1 MESDGRRALGTARLI
16 AALLYAVPLVVFP
29 MVGKAI
35 QGSAGVD
42 ADTLPALAVMLW
54 LVGIVDYGVS
64 LFLEGKMLRQA
75 RALGGQS
82 GRSSVATALILVSAF
97 GASLAVYGLVLT
109 FLGAPSYGAMFY
121 ILCAVHGLHLVIRW
135 PRYAR
140 AAEGRPTETTAGN
153 TTRR

>member
-35 QGSAGVD
+35 QGSGAVD
-42 ADTLPALAVMLW
+42 ADTLPVLVVAFG
-54 LVGIVDYGVS
+54 LVGIVDYAVS

-75 RALGGQS
+75 RAVGGQS
-82 GRSSVATALILVSAF
+82 GRSSVVTAVTLVSAF

-109 FLGAPSYGAMFY
+109 FLGAPSYGGMFY
-121 ILCAVHGLHLVIRW
+121 VLCAVHGLHLLIRW
-135 PRYAR
+135 PRYER
-140 AAEGRPTETTAGN
+140 AAEGSPY
-153 TTRR
+153 

>member
-35 QGSAGVD
+35 QGSGAVD
-42 ADTLPALAVMLW
+42 ADTLPVLVVAFG

-64 LFLEGKMLRQA
+64 LFLEAKLLKQA
-75 RALGGQS
+75 RLAGPS
-82 GRSSVATALILVSAF
+82 GRPSVVTAVMLVSAF

-109 FLGAPSYGAMFY
+109 FLGAASWGAMFY
-121 ILCAVHGLHLVIRW
+121 VLCAVHGLHLLMRW
-135 PRYAR
+135 PRYGR
-140 AAEGRPTETTAGN
+140 ALV
-153 TTRR
+153 

>member
-42 ADTLPALAVMLW
+42 ADTLPVLVVALG
-54 LVGIVDYGVS
+54 LVGIADYGVS
-64 LFLEGKMLRQA
+64 LFLEGKLLKQA
-75 RALGGQS
+75 RLAGPS
-82 GRSSVATALILVSAF
+82 GRPSVVTAVTLVSAF

-109 FLGAPSYGAMFY
+109 FLGAPSYGGMCY
-121 ILCAVHGLHLVIRW
+121 VLCAVHGLHLLIRW
-135 PRYAR
+135 PRYER
-140 AAEGRPTETTAGN
+140 ALV
-153 TTRR
+153 